1 MEQDAQLV
9 QQCLQ
14 GDGSAW
20 EELVRRHT
28 RRIYNICYRFTGNG
42 TDAEDLSQEVFL
54 RVYKTLGS
62 YRSAY
67 GGFATWMTSVTRN
80 LLIDHYRRTK
90 RDRVTDSLDDAMP
103 VVENKASSARRPD
116 ELALL
121 GELSSQIQVALTQL
135 SPELREA
142 VILRD
147 LQQLEYGEIQRTL
160 AVPEGTVK
168 SRINRGRIELARI
181 LQQMGVRPIMSSLP
195 NWTHQEIEARLTEY
209 LEGLL
214 QPEEQRAFDAHV
226 STCPQCEP
234 LLANVSHL
242 LTDLHSMDEIEPPP
256 RLIYAILDKTLGPRE
271 TVTGWRAAFA
281 WLRALANPRI
291 GYGFASVAATFLI
304 LVSRLRAFRGA
315 NRTSRI

>member
-1 MEQDAQLV
+1 LAGQEGLPGGLDKEADLQSRLEPQQVKRLQNSLEQDTQLV

-28 RRIYNICYRFTGNG
+28 RRIYNICYRFTGNR
-42 TDAEDLSQEVFL
+42 TEAEDLSQDVFL
-54 RVYKTLGS
+54 RVYKTIGS

-90 RDRVTDSLDDAMP
+90 RDRVTDSIEDKML
-103 VVENKASSARRPD
+103 VVENKESAGRRPD
-116 ELALL
+116 EQALL
-121 GELSSQIQVALTQL
+121 GELSGQVQSALTRL

-147 LQQLEYGEIQRTL
+147 LQQLEYGEIQQVL

-181 LQQMGVRPIMSSLP
+181 LQQMGVRPS
-195 NWTHQEIEARLTEY
+195 
-209 LEGLL
+209 
-214 QPEEQRAFDAHV
+214 
-226 STCPQCEP
+226 
-234 LLANVSHL
+234 
-242 LTDLHSMDEIEPPP
+242 
-256 RLIYAILDKTLGPRE
+256 
-271 TVTGWRAAFA
+271 
-281 WLRALANPRI
+281 
-291 GYGFASVAATFLI
+291 
-304 LVSRLRAFRGA
+304 
-315 NRTSRI
+315 

>member
-1 MEQDAQLV
+1 LAPGSFGVKLVTVAGFEADDTLEQDAQLV

-28 RRIYNICYRFTGNG
+28 RRIFNLCYRFTGNG
-42 TDAEDLSQEVFL
+42 TEAEDLSQEVFL

-90 RDRVTDSLDDAMP
+90 RDRITDSLEDTMP
-103 VVENKASSARRPD
+103 VVENKESAGRRPD
-116 ELALL
+116 QQLLL
-121 GELSSQIQVALTQL
+121 GELSSQVHTALTKL

-147 LQQLEYGEIQRTL
+147 LQQLEYNEIRQVL
-160 AVPEGTVK
+160 DVPEGTVK

-181 LQQMGVRPIMSSLP
+181 LQQMGVRPS
-195 NWTHQEIEARLTEY
+195 
-209 LEGLL
+209 
-214 QPEEQRAFDAHV
+214 
-226 STCPQCEP
+226 
-234 LLANVSHL
+234 
-242 LTDLHSMDEIEPPP
+242 
-256 RLIYAILDKTLGPRE
+256 
-271 TVTGWRAAFA
+271 
-281 WLRALANPRI
+281 
-291 GYGFASVAATFLI
+291 
-304 LVSRLRAFRGA
+304 
-315 NRTSRI
+315 